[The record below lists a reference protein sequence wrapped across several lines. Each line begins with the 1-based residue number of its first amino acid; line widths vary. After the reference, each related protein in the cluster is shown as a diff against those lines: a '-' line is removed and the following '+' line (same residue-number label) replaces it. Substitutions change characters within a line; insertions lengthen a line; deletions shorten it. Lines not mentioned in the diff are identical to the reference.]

1 MTKIAATSRTRKTAK
16 PAAPVLPAPE
26 PVQAKS
32 LKRKQFASTGD
43 VHILGDVT
51 ITTQLIVG
59 GDLLI
64 DGDLI
69 AEEVFCLGKLT
80 VTGDVQVQSLYVG
93 HTLDVG
99 GHIDVEFLIKT
110 GCSAEWMARVLEL
123 DQRKLAEGQSFIDL
137 LVHPAIAAR
146 QAHHDVFGGF
156 GDIQCLGYLSCADLD
171 CHGNLQLDEDLEASE
186 VQFVGGHL
194 AAASIHVAGD
204 CNCQGEVFSETH
216 IEVEGS
222 LFAGEIISQGNIEAG
237 AIGSQ
242 GDITA
247 WGSIRAKGEISALFG
262 EIHAGRWIA
271 TAATLYAA
279 KYIKAGESVVGEK
292 GISCGKDYGIF
303 AGSVLPRSAWATQ
316 GMISAATKPRL
327 ILSGEFVEGKKLRHI
342 DALEKKRNK
351 ELDWEISRRVKREM
365 LAE

>member
-1 MTKIAATSRTRKTAK
+1 MTKRAAK
-16 PAAPVLPAPE
+16 PAVTLPAIPAPE
-26 PVQAKS
+26 PFQAKT

-43 VHILGDVT
+43 VHIQGDVT

-80 VTGDVQVQSLYVG
+80 VTGDIQVQSLYIG

-99 GHIDVEFLIKT
+99 GNIDVEFLVKT
-110 GCSAEWMARVLEL
+110 GCSADWMVRVLEI
-123 DQRKLAEGQSFIDL
+123 DQRKPAKDGSSFIDA
-137 LVHPAIAAR
+137 LVHPAILAR
-146 QAHHDVFGGF
+146 QAHNDVFGGF
-156 GDIQCLGYLSCADLD
+156 GDIQGLGYLSCADLD
-171 CHGNLQLDEDLEASE
+171 CHGNLQLDDDLEASE

-194 AAASIHVAGD
+194 AASAIHVAGD
-204 CNCQGEVFSETH
+204 CNCQGEVFSETN

-222 LFAGEIISQGNIEAG
+222 LFAGEIISQGNVAAG

-242 GDITA
+242 GDISA
-247 WGSIRAKGEISALFG
+247 WGSIRAKGEISSLFG

-271 TAATLYAA
+271 SAASVYAA
-279 KYIKAGESVVGEK
+279 KYIKAGESIVGEK

-303 AGSVLPRSAWATQ
+303 AGSTLPRSEWATN
-316 GMISAATKPRL
+316 GMISAAAKPRL

-342 DALEKKRNK
+342 DSLEKKRNK

-365 LAE
+365 LAD

>member
-1 MTKIAATSRTRKTAK
+1 MTKRTAK
-16 PAAPVLPAPE
+16 SASKPVAAVIPAAPE
-26 PVQAKS
+26 PFQARN

-43 VHILGDVT
+43 VHIQGDVT
-51 ITTQLIVG
+51 ITTQLITG

-80 VTGDVQVQSLYVG
+80 VTGDVQVQSLYIG

-99 GHIDVEFLIKT
+99 GNMDVEFLVKT
-110 GCSAEWMARVLEL
+110 GCSAEWMARLLEL
-123 DQRKLAEGQSFIDL
+123 DQRKLKEGESFIDL
-137 LVHPAIAAR
+137 LVHPAILAR
-146 QAHHDVFGGF
+146 HGHNDVLGGF
-156 GDIQCLGYLSCADLD
+156 GDIQGLGYLSCADLD
-171 CHGNLQLDEDLEASE
+171 CHGNLQLDDDLDAGE
-186 VQFVGGHL
+186 VQFIGGHL
-194 AAASIHVAGD
+194 AASHIHVAGD
-204 CNCQGEVFSETH
+204 CNCQGEVFSESD
-216 IEVEGS
+216 IDIGGS
-222 LFAGEIISQGNIEAG
+222 LFAGEVISQGHISAG

-242 GDITA
+242 GDISA
-247 WGSIRAKGEISALFG
+247 WGNIRAKGEISSLFG

-279 KYIKAGESVVGEK
+279 KYIKAGESVVAEK

-303 AGSVLPRSAWATQ
+303 AGSILPRSEWAKH

-342 DALEKKRNK
+342 DALEKKRDK
-351 ELDWEISRRVKREM
+351 ELEWEIARRVKREM